1 MIIVICETSAP
12 CTFGHCLSHSAA
24 KEGEPITLRQC
35 SQALQLLHF
44 LLGQH
49 RTGPTPVLDHFR
61 LPKLAFDV
69 DPTEYINV
77 LDI

>member
-24 KEGEPITLRQC
+24 KEGEPI
-35 SQALQLLHF
+35 
-44 LLGQH
+44 
-49 RTGPTPVLDHFR
+49 
-61 LPKLAFDV
+61 K
-69 DPTEYINV
+69 YINV